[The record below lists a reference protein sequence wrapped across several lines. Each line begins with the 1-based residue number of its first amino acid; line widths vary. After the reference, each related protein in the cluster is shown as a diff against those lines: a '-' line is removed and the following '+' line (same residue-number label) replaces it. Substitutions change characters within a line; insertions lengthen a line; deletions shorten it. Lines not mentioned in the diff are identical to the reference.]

1 MCATS
6 AEDRNP
12 PSAGTPLYTPPATRP
27 GTGGLCV
34 EVPGRL
40 GESLRRCGAILQ
52 VALDF
57 TDLWAALRI
66 ARSMPR
72 SPAIA
77 LEAGTPLIKAHGM
90 DSVRALAA
98 IAGGRPVVAD
108 TKTADAGAL
117 EASMARDSGADAV
130 TVLSASHDS
139 TVEAMLGESQGRLAV
154 YMDLMTSGDP
164 LADAERARS
173 LGVHVALIHL
183 GVDVQK
189 ALGERAAARARLV
202 EEVAQ
207 VFKGPVAVAG
217 GVKPREA
224 GSLAA
229 AGASIVVIG
238 GGVTRAADPG
248 QAAMDA
254 LKSLSEAGYEC

>member
-1 MCATS
+1 M
-6 AEDRNP
+6 N
-12 PSAGTPLYTPPATRP
+12 
-27 GTGGLCV
+27 
-34 EVPGRL
+34 VPGRL
-40 GESLRRCGAILQ
+40 GRSLRDCGAILQ

-72 SPAIA
+72 SPALA

-90 DSVRALAA
+90 DSVKALAA

-108 TKTADAGAL
+108 TKTADAGAI
-117 EASMARDSGADAV
+117 EAAMARDSGADAV

-139 TVEAMLGESQGRLAV
+139 TVEAMLGESHGRLAV
-154 YMDLMTSGDP
+154 YMDLMTSRDP
-164 LADAERARS
+164 LADAERARK

-183 GVDVQK
+183 GIDVQQ
-189 ALGERAAARARLV
+189 ALGERAATKAGLV
-202 EEVAQ
+202 EDIVQ

-217 GVKPREA
+217 GVKPHEA

-229 AGASIVVIG
+229 AGASIVIVG
-238 GGVTRAADPG
+238 GGITRAADPE

-254 LKSLSEAGYEC
+254 IKSLSEAGYNC